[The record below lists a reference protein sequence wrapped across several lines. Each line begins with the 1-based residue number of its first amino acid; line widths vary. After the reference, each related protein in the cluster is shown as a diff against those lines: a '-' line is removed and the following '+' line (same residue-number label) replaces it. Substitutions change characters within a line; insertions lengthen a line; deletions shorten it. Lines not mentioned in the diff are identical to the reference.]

1 MSGSAAPQGRAG
13 SGQICGP
20 PLREQTSPRK
30 RLELLAWRV
39 PALEV
44 AQVEPVEDGATDLH
58 QRVGALASPEHVA
71 VPFQALANQ
80 IVNDGLCAR
89 GRDRKVKR
97 ASTCVVDEQA
107 KQPRK

>member
-1 MSGSAAPQGRAG
+1 
-13 SGQICGP
+13 
-20 PLREQTSPRK
+20 
-30 RLELLAWRV
+30 
-39 PALEV
+39 
-44 AQVEPVEDGATDLH
+44 
-58 QRVGALASPEHVA
+58 VA